1 MKDDKAEGAEFLR
14 RLGILI
20 MGLGALAAVGMIY
33 AGVEAKMYDYVFYGA
48 GLLIVCAI
56 LYGFCVNLASI
67 NRNIQRLYLL
77 KSKELNILE

>member
-33 AGVEAKMYDYVFYGA
+33 AGVEANRITSYNVCYTK
-48 GLLIVCAI
+48 LLRLCQIQLLFDQQYRI
-56 LYGFCVNLASI
+56 RSPFFSGFKAFNA
-67 NRNIQRLYLL
+67 
-77 KSKELNILE
+77 